1 MFVFFEFFLCFFFVV
16 VLCVVHIIGAQILP
30 FVRCIYR
37 TYRYTGMI
45 VYRRFDPYGVYD
57 VRTGMPV
64 VYTVAA
70 GVPR

>member
-1 MFVFFEFFLCFFFVV
+1 MFFSRFFYVFCFVVV